1 MKFRLTLS
9 FLLLLTC
16 FKLSAQTEAIQFGIR
31 AGVSS
36 TSLSRKPGTDIQIH
50 DADKSGAGYFA
61 GAFAS
66 FNIDRFSLQPAIIF
80 NSLSSKTAEEVLSG
94 DIVYNMYGKWR
105 LYYIQVPVN
114 LIYNI
119 PVQAGHLY
127 VGAGPYIGTALSGK
141 FTPALGNESPG
152 QSSPVDL
159 SFKARFGDDNR
170 SNFKSFDYGGNAV
183 AGFEFD
189 NGLMINAVYNLG
201 LANIQS
207 DNYLYNSTKT
217 RSLSIALGYKF

>member
-31 AGVSS
+31 AGLSS
-36 TSLSRKPGTDIQIH
+36 TSLSRKPGTDIQVH

-80 NSLSSKTAEEVLSG
+80 NSLSSKTTEEVLSG

-119 PVQAGHLY
+119 PVQGGHLY
-127 VGAGPYIGTALSGK
+127 VGAGPYIGTALLGK
-141 FTPALGNESPG
+141 FTPASGNESPG
-152 QSSPVDL
+152 QSSPVDF

-170 SNFKSFDYGGNAV
+170 NNFKSFDYGGNAV

-207 DNYLYNSTKT
+207 DNYLYNSTKI
-217 RSLSIALGYKF
+217 RSLSIAFGYKF